1 MAFDFVGDL
10 VEPIAGHLVGRFKSR
25 PRTAV
30 HLSMFLVSLLVGLVF
45 FVGYG
50 VYELLFP
57 APNPMKIW
65 GGHWVY
71 PLLLISAVISLFV
84 YVILIIDYYTSR
96 KRPKI

>member
-45 FVGYG
+45 FCWLWG
-50 VYELLFP
+50 VRVAISSSKSNED
-57 APNPMKIW
+57 M
-65 GGHWVY
+65 GGSLGLSFASY
-71 PLLLISAVISLFV
+71 ISRDLSVCICNSNN
-84 YVILIIDYYTSR
+84 
-96 KRPKI
+96 